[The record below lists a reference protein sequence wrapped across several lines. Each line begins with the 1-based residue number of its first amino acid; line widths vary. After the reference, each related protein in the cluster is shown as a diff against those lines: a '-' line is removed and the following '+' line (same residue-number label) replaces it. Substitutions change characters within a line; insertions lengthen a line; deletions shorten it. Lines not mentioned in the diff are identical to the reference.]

1 MSPDTPKLLHKAS
14 RALHAAE
21 VLLREEEFDFAAGR
35 AYYAMFYVAQAL
47 LRERGMRFSK
57 HSAVHAAY
65 GLHFA
70 KTAALDPKFHGWLLD
85 AYDSRIQGDYGTD
98 WEATAK
104 RVQEMIDQGR
114 EFLAVARRH
123 LGLGGE
129 PQANAEP
136 ATPAVEERP
145 GIE

>member
-1 MSPDTPKLLHKAS
+1 MSPDTPKLLDKAS

-21 VLLREEEFDFAAGR
+21 VLLREDEVDFAAGR

-47 LRERGMRFSK
+47 LRESGLRFSK

-65 GLHFA
+65 GEHFA
-70 KTAALDPKFHGWLLD
+70 KTTVLHPKFHSWLLD

-98 WEATAK
+98 VEATTK

-114 EFLAVARRH
+114 EFLATARRH
-123 LGLGGE
+123 LGLGDD
-129 PQANAEP
+129 PS
-136 ATPAVEERP
+136 ATPEDM
-145 GIE
+145 